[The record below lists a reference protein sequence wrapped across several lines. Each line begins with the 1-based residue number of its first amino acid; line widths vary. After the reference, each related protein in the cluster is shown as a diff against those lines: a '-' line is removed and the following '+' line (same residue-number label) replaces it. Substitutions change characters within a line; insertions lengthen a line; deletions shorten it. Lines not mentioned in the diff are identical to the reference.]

1 MGENKYDVI
10 TNAKFNINMI
20 CKYDDR
26 YGNFLATYGDTR
38 RLRDE
43 KMNFKFSDVIRL
55 VVVSIEDA
63 VGGEAAAM
71 ALVNDFVVDNGIDAL
86 LAIYA
91 AMIDDFFQM
100 FLRQTG
106 QETGE
111 VEQEKETA
119 KE

>member
-1 MGENKYDVI
+1 MDDKYSVI
-10 TNAKFNINMI
+10 TDAKFNINMI

-38 RLRDE
+38 RLRDD
-43 KMNFKFSDVIRL
+43 KAAFKFSDVIRL
-55 VVVSIEDA
+55 VSTAIEDV

-71 ALVNDFVVDNGIDAL
+71 ALINDFVMDNGIDAL

-100 FLRQTG
+100 FLRPQG
-106 QETGE
+106 ETGE
-111 VEQEKETA
+111 VEQETETKE
-119 KE
+119 